1 VSLVDAGSTALIALG
16 ALVLVLA
23 AVGSAWPPS
32 ALVRLH
38 YLSLSGVLGAP
49 LVLLGV
55 LVRDPADWFKLL
67 LILVLLAATSPVAAA
82 ATARAVSRRG
92 EEPGTGS

>member
-1 VSLVDAGSTALIALG
+1 VSPADVVSTALMSLG
-16 ALVLVLA
+16 ALVLVLGS
-23 AVGSAWPPS
+23 VGAAWPRS

-55 LVRDPADWFKLL
+55 LVRDPGDWFKLL
-67 LILVLLAATSPVAAA
+67 LILVLLAGTSPVATA
-82 ATARAVSRRG
+82 ATARAVTRRG
-92 EEPGTGS
+92 EAQETGS

>member
-1 VSLVDAGSTALIALG
+1 VSPANVLSTGLMTLGS
-16 ALVLVLA
+16 LVLVLA
-23 AVGSAWPPS
+23 SVGAAWPRS

-49 LVLLGV
+49 LLLLGI

-67 LILVLLAATSPVAAA
+67 LILVLLAGTSPVAAA
-82 ATARAVSRRG
+82 ATARPLARRA
-92 EEPGTGS
+92 EAPEPGS

>member
-1 VSLVDAGSTALIALG
+1 VSVTEAVSTALMGLG
-16 ALVLVLA
+16 AVVLVLA
-23 AVGSAWPPS
+23 SVGSAWPRS

-67 LILVLLAATSPVAAA
+67 LIVVLLAATSPVAAA
-82 ATARAVSRRG
+82 ATARAVTRRG
-92 EEPGTGS
+92 EEPETGS

>member
-1 VSLVDAGSTALIALG
+1 VSPTDAVSTVLMALG

-23 AVGSAWPPS
+23 SIGAAWPRS
-32 ALVRLH
+32 AFVRLH
-38 YLSLSGVLGAP
+38 YLSLSGVAGAP
-49 LVLLGV
+49 LLLLGV

-67 LILVLLAATSPVAAA
+67 LILGLLAATSPVAAA

-92 EEPGTGS
+92 EDPVTGP

>member
-1 VSLVDAGSTALIALG
+1 VSLADVVSTALMALG
-16 ALVLVLA
+16 GLVLVLA
-23 AVGSAWPPS
+23 SVGSAWSRS

-67 LILVLLAATSPVAAA
+67 LILLLLAATSPVAAA
-82 ATARAVSRRG
+82 ATARAVTRRG
-92 EEPGTGS
+92 GEPETGS